1 MLEQLADTMAYDQ
14 DRLKRME
21 ALMKQLIEKEEAE
34 GAIDAIDSKT
44 LAPNALKDQGGK
56 INPVDPSTLAPNALK
71 DQGGKIDAV
80 DPSTLAPNAL
90 KDQDTIGAFPSAA
103 APTTSQAGLT
113 PDATQYTSA
122 QDEEDKVEMEV
133 EMALEKM
140 IYTFMGV
147 LVIAVIA
154 GTAIGGICV
163 LCIGKCC
170 NRSQK
175 KKLEVAKRRQEF
187 QFRADS
193 EAVG

>member
-1 MLEQLADTMAYDQ
+1 M
-14 DRLKRME
+14 
-21 ALMKQLIEKEEAE
+21 
-34 GAIDAIDSKT
+34 
-44 LAPNALKDQGGK
+44 APNALK
-56 INPVDPSTLAPNALK
+56 N
-71 DQGGKIDAV
+71 
-80 DPSTLAPNAL
+80 
-90 KDQDTIGAFPSAA
+90 QDMIGAPA
-103 APTTSQAGLT
+103 TSQAGLT
-113 PDATQYTSA
+113 PDATAYTSA
-122 QDEEDKVEMEV
+122 QDDEAKVEMEV

-175 KKLEVAKRRQEF
+175 KKLEVAQRRQSF

-193 EAVG
+193 EAIG